1 MNPLNTLA
9 GTLAGGLVI
18 SLAIMAIATGTGSSM
33 AVPGNWV
40 NAFLIWLHVFA
51 GITWIGLLYYFNF
64 VQVQALADASS
75 DDGGPSGAAIT
86 RYVAPR
92 ALWWFRWAALVTWL
106 AGVTF
111 LLHRGE
117 FINAATLGLAPGG
130 SSLGPGYGLTIGIG
144 AWLGSI
150 MLFNVWVFIWPN
162 QKRVL
167 GLVEASAAEINKSRR
182 TAFLFSRTNTLLSIP
197 MLASMV
203 GAGGH
208 GTMF

>member
-1 MNPLNTLA
+1 MNPLNTLT
-9 GTLAGGLVI
+9 GTLVGGLVL
-18 SLAIMAIATGTGSSM
+18 SLVIMAVAAATGSSM
-33 AVPGNWV
+33 AGANAV
-40 NAFLIWLHVFA
+40 NAFLIWLHVVA

-64 VQVQALADASS
+64 VQVQALSDAAS

-92 ALWWFRWAALVTWL
+92 ALWWFRWGALVTWL
-106 AGVTF
+106 AGATF
-111 LLHRGE
+111 LLHQGN
-117 FINAATLGLAPGG
+117 FWNAFTLGLVPGG
-130 SSLGPGYGLTIGIG
+130 GDAMYGLTIGIG

-150 MLFNVWVFIWPN
+150 MLFNVWIVIWPN
-162 QKRVL
+162 QKKVL
-167 GLVEASAAEINKSRR
+167 GIVEASAEEINKARR

-208 GTMF
+208 GMMF

>member
-1 MNPLNTLA
+1 MNPLNTLT
-9 GTLAGGLVI
+9 GTLVGGLVL
-18 SLAIMAIATGTGSSM
+18 SLIIMAIAAGAGSSM
-33 AVPGNWV
+33 GGINAV

-64 VQVQALADASS
+64 VQVQALSDAAS
-75 DDGGPSGAAIT
+75 DDEGPSGAAIT

-106 AGVTF
+106 AGFTF
-111 LLHRGE
+111 LLHTQNT
-117 FINAATLGLAPGG
+117 INVFTLGLVPGG
-130 SSLGPGYGLTIGIG
+130 GDAMYGLTLGVG

-150 MLFNVWVFIWPN
+150 MLFNVWMVIWPN
-162 QKRVL
+162 QKKVL
-167 GLVEASAAEINKSRR
+167 GMVEASAEEINKARR

-203 GAGGH
+203 GAGH
-208 GTMF
+208 GMMF

>member
-1 MNPLNTLA
+1 MNPLNTLT
-9 GTLAGGLVI
+9 GTLVGGLVL
-18 SLAIMAIATGTGSSM
+18 SLIIMAIAAGTGSSM
-33 AVPGNWV
+33 GGVNAV

-64 VQVQALADASS
+64 VQVQALSDAAS
-75 DDGGPSGAAIT
+75 DDEGPSGAAIT

-106 AGVTF
+106 AGFTF
-111 LLHRGE
+111 LLHTQDT
-117 FINAATLGLAPGG
+117 INVFSLGLVPGG
-130 SSLGPGYGLTIGIG
+130 GDATYGLTLGVG

-150 MLFNVWVFIWPN
+150 MLFNVWMVIWPN
-162 QKRVL
+162 QKKVL
-167 GLVEASAAEINKSRR
+167 GMVEASAEEINKARR

-203 GAGGH
+203 GAGH
-208 GTMF
+208 GMMF

>member
-1 MNPLNTLA
+1 MNPLNTLT
-9 GTLAGGLVI
+9 GTLVGGLVL
-18 SLAIMAIATGTGSSM
+18 SLIIMAIAAGTGSSM
-33 AVPGNWV
+33 GGINAV

-64 VQVQALADASS
+64 VQVQALSDAAS
-75 DDGGPSGAAIT
+75 DDEGPSGAAIT

-106 AGVTF
+106 AGFTF
-111 LLHRGE
+111 LLHRE
-117 FINAATLGLAPGG
+117 DTINVFSLGLVPGG
-130 SSLGPGYGLTIGIG
+130 GDATYGLTLGVG

-150 MLFNVWVFIWPN
+150 MLFNVWMVIWPN
-162 QKRVL
+162 QKKVL
-167 GLVEASAAEINKSRR
+167 GMVEASAEEINKARR

-203 GAGGH
+203 GAGH
-208 GTMF
+208 GMMF